1 MFRMD
6 TTLNQMGLDELG
18 WLVPI
23 VRYQCLVLLVHLIG
37 CDGARSL
44 SRMRRTGNLEIK
56 RHRANNGTRS
66 GVSKRKIGTD
76 VTINGRPRM
85 PVARN
90 MEDFE
95 AQLVRQSRLFSH

>member
-1 MFRMD
+1 MNVPYGHK
-6 TTLNQMGLDELG
+6 LNLMGLDELG

-56 RHRANNGTRS
+56 RHRANKWHE
-66 GVSKRKIGTD
+66 KRCFKTEDCDRCHSQWATTD
-76 VTINGRPRM
+76 VGS
-85 PVARN
+85 
-90 MEDFE
+90 EKHGG
-95 AQLVRQSRLFSH
+95 L